1 MNDRRFFKPLL
12 ALLVLVL
19 LVGVNFAQ
27 RALTAE
33 RTRLK
38 LTRVEA
44 DQSMPPAMAFTAV
57 ALGGFRGLI
66 SNALWMRLNDLQ
78 LDEKYFE
85 MVQLS
90 DWITKMQPHFV
101 AVWVHQAW
109 NLSYNISV
117 KFPDPNDRWFWVNRG
132 IELLRDEALKY
143 NPSETLIYRELA
155 WHFQHKMGANLDNA
169 HMTYKREWARQMT
182 EVFGSQLKPNWEEL
196 LNPQT
201 DEAKQRAKLLRE
213 RYKMDP
219 KLAREVDEKYG
230 PLEWRLP
237 ETHAIYWASLGLK
250 NSKPE
255 QLITLRRVIYQS
267 MQLAA
272 QRGRLIYNPVD
283 KYFEFGPNL
292 VAIPMANEG
301 YEEMIASARDSAD
314 NVMNAHANFLKQAIT
329 DLYTHNREQDAARWH
344 DYLSKKYPNRY
355 TKPGQTVTEFVLERF
370 KELMDLGK
378 DKVQSAIEGMFMRHF
393 YELALGEDDRAQGYV
408 NLIKQIHAEYAKKV
422 VRSERDRVDLPPL
435 AKLRQDVLNRLIDA
449 PPGEGWNPQLR
460 LQLLTA
466 LNLPV
471 PKNAPWL
478 NAPAVPQTGTP
489 GTLVAQGGT
498 NRPNTF
504 IPPKVDTNI
513 PEMNLKAGKEF
524 LAKNKQQADVV
535 ERPSGLQYR
544 ILKAGTGPLP
554 TLKDK
559 VQVHYTGRI
568 VDKKTLQPGG
578 VFDSSYEKNL
588 PAEFEVAGVIKGWT
602 EALLLM
608 PKGSKWQLAIPH
620 YLAYGER
627 GSPPGIGPNEVL
639 IFDVELLDIL
649 KK

>member
-1 MNDRRFFKPLL
+1 MTGRAHKIILSLL
-12 ALLVLVL
+12 ALAL

-27 RALTAE
+27 RELTAE

-44 DQSMPPAMAFTAV
+44 VESMPPMMAFTAV

-66 SNALWMRLNDLQ
+66 SNALWIRLNDLQ

-117 KFPDPNDRWFWVNRG
+117 KFPDPNDRWLWVQRG

-143 NPSETLIYRELA
+143 NPNETLIYRELA

-169 HMTYKREWARQMT
+169 HMTYKREWTRLMT
-182 EVFGSQLKPNWEEL
+182 EVLGNRERPNWDEL

-201 DEAKQRAKLLRE
+201 DDAKARVKLLRE
-213 RYKMDP
+213 KYKLDP
-219 KLAREVDEKYG
+219 KIMQEVDGKYG

-292 VAIPMANEG
+292 TAIPMANEG
-301 YEEMIASARDSAD
+301 YEEMIGSARDSAD
-314 NVMNAHANFLKQAIT
+314 NVQNAHANFLKQAIT
-329 DLYTHNREQDAARWH
+329 DLYTHNREADAARWH
-344 DYLSKKYPNRY
+344 DYLAKKYPNRY
-355 TKPGQTVTEFVLERF
+355 TKPGQNVTDFVMERY

-378 DKVQSAIEGMFMRHF
+378 DKIQSAIEGMFARHF
-393 YELALGEDDRAQGYV
+393 YELAMGEDDRAQGYLK
-408 NLIKQIHAEYAKKV
+408 LIQAIAKEYAKRV
-422 VRSERDRVDLPPL
+422 ERSERDRVDLPPL
-435 AKLRQDVLNRLIDA
+435 PKLRELVLDRIINA
-449 PPGEGWNPQLR
+449 PAGEGWNPQLR

-466 LNLPV
+466 LGQPV
-471 PKNAPWL
+471 PKDAPWL
-478 NAPAVPQTGTP
+478 KAPEP

-498 NRPNTF
+498 NRVPSTF

-513 PEMNLKAGKEF
+513 PEVNLKAGKEY
-524 LAKNKQQADVV
+524 LAKNKQRADVV

-544 ILKAGTGPLP
+544 VLKAGTGKLP
-554 TLKDK
+554 TDKDK
-559 VQVHYTGRI
+559 VRVHYTGRI

-578 VFDSSYEKNL
+578 VFDSSLEKNL
-588 PAEFEVAGVIKGWT
+588 PAEFDVTGVIKGWT

-608 PKGSKWQLAIPH
+608 PKGSKWELVIPH

-639 IFDVELLDIL
+639 IFEVELLDIL
-649 KK
+649 SK

>member
-1 MNDRRFFKPLL
+1 MNDRRFYKPLL
-12 ALLVLVL
+12 SLLAVAL
-19 LVGVNFAQ
+19 LVGVNFSQ
-27 RALTAE
+27 RLLTTE

-44 DQSMPPAMAFTAV
+44 VESMPPAMAFTAV

-66 SNALWMRLNDLQ
+66 SNALWIRLNDLQ

-143 NPSETLIYRELA
+143 NPNETLIYRELA

-169 HMTYKREWARQMT
+169 HMTYKREWMRKMT
-182 EVFGSQLKPNWEEL
+182 EIFGGQSKPNWEEL
-196 LNPQT
+196 LNPTT
-201 DEAKQRAKLLRE
+201 DDTRARAKLFRE
-213 RYKMDP
+213 KYKLDP

-237 ETHAIYWASLGLK
+237 ETHAIYWAYLGLK

-272 QRGRLIYNPVD
+272 QRGRLIVNPVD

-314 NVMNAHANFLKQAIT
+314 NVQNAHANFLKQAVT

-344 DYLSKKYPNRY
+344 DYLAKKYPNRY
-355 TKPGQTVTEFVLERF
+355 TKPGQNVSEFVMERY

-378 DKVQSAIEGMFMRHF
+378 DKVQSAIEGMFIRNF
-393 YELALGEDDRAQGYV
+393 YEQALGEDDRAQGYAH
-408 NLIKQIHAEYAKKV
+408 LIQQIHREYAKRV
-422 VRSERDRVDLPPL
+422 ERSERDRVDLPPL
-435 AKLRQDVLNRLIDA
+435 PKLRQLVLDRIINS

-466 LNLPV
+466 LNLPI
-471 PKNAPWL
+471 PKDAPWL
-478 NAPAVPQTGTP
+478 NAPATLP
-489 GTLVAQGGT
+489 GTLVAQGST
-498 NRPNTF
+498 NRVPTTF
-504 IPPKVDTNI
+504 FPPKVDTNI
-513 PEMNLKAGKEF
+513 PATNLKVGKEF

-544 ILKAGTGPLP
+544 ILKAGTGKLP
-554 TLKDK
+554 TEKDK
-559 VQVHYTGRI
+559 VRVHYTGRV

-578 VFDSSYEKNL
+578 IFDSSYEKNL
-588 PAEFEVAGVIKGWT
+588 PGEFDVTGVIKGWT
-602 EALLLM
+602 EALMMM
-608 PKGSKWQLAIPH
+608 PKGSKWQLFIPH

-627 GSPPGIGPNEVL
+627 GSPPGIGANEVL
-639 IFDVELLDIL
+639 IFEVELLDIL
-649 KK
+649 SK

>member
-1 MNDRRFFKPLL
+1 MNGRANKILL
-12 ALLVLVL
+12 SLLVLVL

-27 RALTAE
+27 RELNAE

-44 DQSMPPAMAFTAV
+44 VESMPPMMAFTAV

-66 SNALWMRLNDLQ
+66 SNALWIRLNDLQ

-117 KFPDPNDRWFWVNRG
+117 KFPDPNDRWLWVQRG

-143 NPSETLIYRELA
+143 NPNETLIYRELA

-169 HMTYKREWARQMT
+169 HMTYKREWTRLMT
-182 EVFGSQLKPNWEEL
+182 EIIGNRERPNWDEL

-201 DEAKQRAKLLRE
+201 DDAKSRVKLLRE
-213 RYKMDP
+213 KYKLDP
-219 KLAREVDEKYG
+219 KLMQEVDGKYG

-237 ETHAIYWASLGLK
+237 ETHAIYWAYLGLK
-250 NSKPE
+250 SSKPE

-301 YEEMIASARDSAD
+301 YEEMISTARDSAD
-314 NVMNAHANFLKQAIT
+314 NVQNAHANFLKQAIT
-329 DLYTHNREQDAARWH
+329 DYYTHNREAEAARWH
-344 DYLSKKYPNRY
+344 DYLAKKYPGRY
-355 TKPGQTVTEFVLERF
+355 TKPGQTVTDFVMERY

-378 DKVQSAIEGMFMRHF
+378 DKIQSAIEGMFVRHF
-393 YELALGEDDRAQGYV
+393 YELAIGEDDRAQGYTR
-408 NLIKQIHAEYAKKV
+408 LIQAIAKEYTKRV
-422 VRSERDRVDLPPL
+422 ERSERDRVDLPPL
-435 AKLRQDVLNRLIDA
+435 PKLRELVLNRVINA
-449 PPGEGWNPQLR
+449 PAGEGWNPQLR

-466 LNLPV
+466 LGQPV
-471 PKNAPWL
+471 PKDAPWL
-478 NAPAVPQTGTP
+478 KVPEP
-489 GTLVAQGGT
+489 GTMVAQGGT
-498 NRPNTF
+498 NRPASNYL
-504 IPPKVDTNI
+504 PPKVETNI
-513 PEMNLKAGKEF
+513 PEFNLKRGKEY
-524 LAKNKQQADVV
+524 LEKNKQRADVV

-544 ILKAGTGPLP
+544 VLKAGTGKLP
-554 TLKDK
+554 TEKNK
-559 VQVHYTGRI
+559 VRVHYTGRI

-578 VFDSSYEKNL
+578 VFDSSYEKNM
-588 PAEFEVAGVIKGWT
+588 PIEFDVTGVIKGWT
-602 EALLLM
+602 EALMLM
-608 PKGSKWQLAIPH
+608 PKGSKWELAIPH

-639 IFDVELLDIL
+639 IFEVELLDIL
-649 KK
+649 

>member
-1 MNDRRFFKPLL
+1 MTGRTNKIVLSLL
-12 ALLVLVL
+12 ALAL
-19 LVGVNFAQ
+19 LVGVNFSQ
-27 RALTAE
+27 RALTGE
-33 RTRLK
+33 RVRLK

-44 DQSMPPAMAFTAV
+44 VESMPPMMAFTAV

-66 SNALWMRLNDLQ
+66 SNALWIRLNDLQ

-117 KFPDPNDRWFWVNRG
+117 KFPDPNDRWMWVSRG
-132 IELLRDEALKY
+132 IELLRDEALRY
-143 NPSETLIYRELA
+143 NPNETLIYRELA

-169 HMTYKREWARQMT
+169 HMTYKREWSRLMT
-182 EVFGSQLKPNWEEL
+182 EVLGQRERPNWDEL

-201 DEAKQRAKLLRE
+201 DDAKARVKLLRE
-213 RYKMDP
+213 KYKLDP
-219 KLAREVDEKYG
+219 KLMQEVDGKYG

-237 ETHAIYWASLGLK
+237 ETHAIYWAYLGLK

-292 VAIPMANEG
+292 TAIPMANEG

-314 NVMNAHANFLKQAIT
+314 NVQNAHANFLKQAIT
-329 DLYTHNREQDAARWH
+329 DFYTHNREADAARWH
-344 DYLSKKYPNRY
+344 KYLADKYPNRY
-355 TKPGQTVTEFVLERF
+355 TKPDQKVSDFVLERY

-378 DKVQSAIEGMFMRHF
+378 DKIQSAIEGMFARHF
-393 YELALGEDDRAQGYV
+393 YELALGEQDRAQGW
-408 NLIKQIHAEYAKKV
+408 LLQIQAIAKEYAKRV
-422 VRSERDRVDLPPL
+422 ERSERDRVDLPPL
-435 AKLRQDVLNRLIDA
+435 PKLRQLVLDRLINA
-449 PPGEGWNPQLR
+449 PAGEGWSPEFR

-466 LNLPV
+466 LGLPV
-471 PKNAPWL
+471 PKDAPWL
-478 NAPAVPQTGTP
+478 KVPAP

-498 NRPNTF
+498 NRVPSAF
-504 IPPKVDTNI
+504 IPPKVDMNRAET
-513 PEMNLKAGKEF
+513 NLKAGKEY
-524 LAKNKQQADVV
+524 LAKNKQRPDVV

-544 ILKAGTGPLP
+544 VLKAGAGKLP
-554 TLKDK
+554 EDKDK
-559 VQVHYTGRI
+559 VRVHYTGRI

-588 PAEFEVAGVIKGWT
+588 PAEFDVTGVIKGWT
-602 EALLLM
+602 EALQLM
-608 PKGSKWQLAIPH
+608 PKGSKWELTIPH

-627 GSPPGIGPNEVL
+627 GSPPGISENEVL
-639 IFDVELLDIL
+639 IFEVELLDIL
-649 KK
+649 SK

>member
-1 MNDRRFFKPLL
+1 MTGRTNKIILSLL
-12 ALLVLVL
+12 ALAL

-27 RALTAE
+27 RELTAE
-33 RTRLK
+33 RNRLK

-44 DQSMPPAMAFTAV
+44 VESMPPMMAFTAV

-66 SNALWMRLNDLQ
+66 SNALWIRLNDLQ

-117 KFPDPNDRWFWVNRG
+117 KFPDPNDRWMWVNRG

-143 NPSETLIYRELA
+143 NPNETLIYRELA

-169 HMTYKREWARQMT
+169 HMTYKREWTRLMT
-182 EVFGSQLKPNWEEL
+182 EVLGQRERPNWDEL

-201 DEAKQRAKLLRE
+201 EDAKARVKLLRE
-213 RYKMDP
+213 KYKLDP
-219 KLAREVDEKYG
+219 KIMQEVDGKYG

-255 QLITLRRVIYQS
+255 QLITLRRAIYQS

-283 KYFEFGPNL
+283 KYYEFGPNL
-292 VAIPMANEG
+292 TAIPMANEG

-329 DLYTHNREQDAARWH
+329 DFYTHNREADAARWH
-344 DYLSKKYPNRY
+344 KYLGDKYPNRY
-355 TKPGQTVTEFVLERF
+355 TKPGQSVTEFVMERY

-378 DKVQSAIEGMFMRHF
+378 DKIQSAIEGMFARHF
-393 YELALGEDDRAQGYV
+393 YELAMGEDDRAQGYIK
-408 NLIKQIHAEYAKKV
+408 LIQAIAKEYAKRV
-422 VRSERDRVDLPPL
+422 ERSERDRVDLPPL
-435 AKLRQDVLNRLIDA
+435 PKLRELVLDRLINA
-449 PPGEGWNPQLR
+449 PAGEGWSPQLR

-466 LNLPV
+466 LGQPV
-471 PKNAPWL
+471 PKDAPWL
-478 NAPAVPQTGTP
+478 KAPQP

-498 NRPNTF
+498 NPVPSTF

-513 PEMNLKAGKEF
+513 PEVNLKAGKEY
-524 LAKNKQQADVV
+524 LAKNKQRADVV

-544 ILKAGTGPLP
+544 ILKAGTGKLP
-554 TLKDK
+554 TEKDK
-559 VQVHYTGRI
+559 VRVHYTGRI
-568 VDKKTLQPGG
+568 VDKNNLQPGG
-578 VFDSSYEKNL
+578 VFDSSFEKNQ
-588 PAEFEVAGVIKGWT
+588 PIEFDVTGVIKGWT

-608 PKGSKWQLAIPH
+608 PKGSKWELTIPH

-639 IFDVELLDIL
+639 IFEVELLDIL
-649 KK
+649 PK

>member
-12 ALLVLVL
+12 TLLAVAL
-19 LVGVNFAQ
+19 LVGVNFSQ
-27 RALTAE
+27 RELTAE
-33 RTRLK
+33 RVRLK

-44 DQSMPPAMAFTAV
+44 VESMPPMMAFTAV
-57 ALGGFRGLI
+57 ALGGFRGLV
-66 SNALWMRLNDLQ
+66 SNALWIRLNDLQ

-143 NPSETLIYRELA
+143 NPNETLIYRELA

-169 HMTYKREWARQMT
+169 HMTYKREWTRLMT
-182 EVFGSQLKPNWEEL
+182 EVFGNRERPNWEEL

-201 DEAKQRAKLLRE
+201 DDAKARVKLLRE
-213 RYKMDP
+213 KYKLDP
-219 KLAREVDEKYG
+219 KVMQEVDGKYG

-237 ETHAIYWASLGLK
+237 ETHAIYWAYLGLK

-272 QRGRLIYNPVD
+272 QRGRLIFNPVD

-292 VAIPMANEG
+292 TAIPMANEG
-301 YEEMIASARDSAD
+301 YEEMIASARDSTD
-314 NVMNAHANFLKQAIT
+314 NVQNAHANFLKQAIT
-329 DLYTHNREQDAARWH
+329 DLYTHNREADAARWH
-344 DYLSKKYPNRY
+344 DYLAKKYPNRY
-355 TKPGQTVTEFVLERF
+355 TRPGQNVTDFVMERF

-378 DKVQSAIEGMFMRHF
+378 DKVQSAIEGMFARHF
-393 YELALGEDDRAQGYV
+393 YELAIGEDDRAQGYV
-408 NLIKQIHAEYAKKV
+408 NLIRVIHVRYAERVA
-422 VRSERDRVDLPPL
+422 RSERDRVDLPPL
-435 AKLRQDVLNRLIDA
+435 PKLRQLVLDRLIDA
-449 PPGEGWNPQLR
+449 PPGEGWSAQLR

-478 NAPAVPQTGTP
+478 NAPATP

-498 NRPNTF
+498 NRPPLF
-504 IPPKVDTNI
+504 IPPTVDTNA
-513 PEMNLKAGKEF
+513 PATNLRVGKEF

-544 ILKAGTGPLP
+544 IVKAGTGKLP
-554 TLKDK
+554 TEKDK
-559 VQVHYTGRI
+559 VRVHYTGRI
-568 VDKKTLQPGG
+568 IDKKTLQPGG

-588 PAEFEVAGVIKGWT
+588 PAEFDVTGVIKGWT

-608 PKGSKWQLAIPH
+608 PKGSKWQLFIPH

-639 IFDVELLDIL
+639 FFEVELLDIL
-649 KK
+649 SK

>member
-12 ALLVLVL
+12 TLLTVVL
-19 LVGVNFAQ
+19 LVGVHFAQ
-27 RALTAE
+27 RELTSE
-33 RTRLK
+33 RNRLK

-44 DQSMPPAMAFTAV
+44 IESMPPAMAFTAV

-66 SNALWMRLNDLQ
+66 SNALWIRLNDLQ
-78 LDEKYFE
+78 IDEKYFE

-143 NPSETLIYRELA
+143 NPNETLIYRELA

-182 EVFGSQLKPNWEEL
+182 EVFGNQHTPNWEEL
-196 LNPQT
+196 INPQT
-201 DEAKQRAKLLRE
+201 DEAKQRTKVLRE

-219 KLAREVDEKYG
+219 KVAREVDAKYG

-255 QLITLRRVIYQS
+255 QLITLRRVVYQS

-301 YEEMIASARDSAD
+301 YEDMQTGDPANLD
-314 NVMNAHANFLKQAIT
+314 NVKNAHANFLKQAIT
-329 DLYTHNREQDAARWH
+329 DLYLHNREQDAARWH
-344 DYLSKKYPNRY
+344 DYLAKKYPNRY
-355 TKPGQTVTEFVLERF
+355 TRPGQTVTEFVMERY

-378 DKVQSAIEGMFMRHF
+378 DKVQSAIEGMLMRHF
-393 YELALGEDDRAQGYV
+393 YELAIGEDDRAQGYV
-408 NLIKQIHAEYAKKV
+408 RLIQQIHREYGKKV
-422 VRSERDRVDLPPL
+422 ERSERDRVDLPPL
-435 AKLRQDVLNRLIDA
+435 PKLRQLVLDRLIDA
-449 PPGEGWNPQLR
+449 PPGEGWSPQMR
-460 LQLLTA
+460 LQLLTS

-478 NAPAVPQTGTP
+478 TAPVVATTP
-489 GTLVAQGGT
+489 GMLTAQGVT
-498 NRPNTF
+498 NRPTSFN
-504 IPPKVDTNI
+504 PPTVDTKEAAEI
-513 PEMNLKAGKEF
+513 NLKAGKEF
-524 LAKNKQQADVV
+524 LAKNKQQADIV

-544 ILKAGTGPLP
+544 IVTAGTGKRP
-554 TLKDK
+554 TEKDQ
-559 VQVHYTGRI
+559 VRVHYTGKVI
-568 VDKKTLQPGG
+568 DKKTLQPGG
-578 VFDSSYEKNL
+578 VFDSSYEKNSPL
-588 PAEFEVAGVIKGWT
+588 EFGVTGVIQGWT

-608 PKGSKWQLAIPH
+608 PKGSKWQLFIPH
-620 YLAYGER
+620 YLAYKER

-639 IFDVELLDIL
+639 YFEVELLEVL
-649 KK
+649 GK

>member
-12 ALLVLVL
+12 TFAVVLL
-19 LVGVNFAQ
+19 LVGVHFAQ
-27 RALTAE
+27 RELTTE

-44 DQSMPPAMAFTAV
+44 VESMPPAMAFTAV

-66 SNALWMRLNDLQ
+66 SNALWIRLNDLQ
-78 LDEKYFE
+78 IDEKYFE

-143 NPSETLIYRELA
+143 NPNETLIYRELA

-169 HMTYKREWARQMT
+169 HMTYKREWARLMT
-182 EVFGSQLKPNWEEL
+182 EVSGNRERPNWDEL
-196 LNPQT
+196 INPQT
-201 DEAKQRAKLLRE
+201 DDAKARVKLLRE
-213 RYKMDP
+213 KYKLDP
-219 KLAREVDEKYG
+219 KLMQEVDGKYG

-237 ETHAIYWASLGLK
+237 ETHAIYWAYLGLK

-255 QLITLRRVIYQS
+255 QLITLRRVVYQS

-301 YEEMIASARDSAD
+301 YEQMQVDDPGNLD
-314 NVMNAHANFLKQAIT
+314 NVKNAHANFLKQAIT
-329 DLYTHNREQDAARWH
+329 DLYLHNREQDAARWH
-344 DYLSKKYPNRY
+344 DYLGKKYPGRY
-355 TKPGQTVTEFVLERF
+355 TQPGQNVTEFVMDRY

-378 DKVQSAIEGMFMRHF
+378 DKVQSGIEGMLMRHF
-393 YELALGEDDRAQGYV
+393 YELAVGEDDRAAGYV
-408 NLIKQIHAEYAKKV
+408 RLIQQIHREYTKKV
-422 VRSERDRVDLPPL
+422 ERSERDRVDLPTLP
-435 AKLRQDVLNRLIDA
+435 KLRQLVLDRLIDA
-449 PPGEGWNPQLR
+449 PPGEGWSPQMR

-478 NAPAVPQTGTP
+478 NAPTTPLTP
-489 GTLVAQGGT
+489 GTLVAQGVT
-498 NRPNTF
+498 NRPTNFSPPTVNTKDAAE
-504 IPPKVDTNI
+504 I
-513 PEMNLKAGKEF
+513 NLKAGKEF
-524 LAKNKQQADVV
+524 LAKNKQQADIV

-544 ILKAGTGPLP
+544 VVTAGTGKRP
-554 TLKDK
+554 TEKDR
-559 VQVHYTGRI
+559 VRVHYTGKTI
-568 VDKKTLQPGG
+568 DKKTLQLGG

-588 PAEFEVAGVIKGWT
+588 PAEFEVTGVIKGWT

-608 PKGSKWQLAIPH
+608 PKGSKWQLFIPH
-620 YLAYGER
+620 YLAYQER
-627 GSPPGIGPNEVL
+627 GSGPGIGPNEML
-639 IFDVELLDIL
+639 YFEVELLDVL
-649 KK
+649 GK

>member
-1 MNDRRFFKPLL
+1 MSDRRFYKPLL
-12 ALLVLVL
+12 SLLAAALLI
-19 LVGVNFAQ
+19 GVNFAQ
-27 RALTAE
+27 RELTTE

-44 DQSMPPAMAFTAV
+44 VESMPPLMAFTAV

-66 SNALWMRLNDLQ
+66 SNALWIRLNDLQ

-143 NPSETLIYRELA
+143 NPNETLIYRELA

-169 HMTYKREWARQMT
+169 HMTYKREWMRMMT
-182 EVFGSQLKPNWEEL
+182 EVFGNAGKPNWEEL

-201 DEAKQRAKLLRE
+201 DDAKQRAKLVRE
-213 RYKMDP
+213 KYKLDP
-219 KLAREVDEKYG
+219 KLMREVDEKYG

-255 QLITLRRVIYQS
+255 QLITLRRAIYQS

-292 VAIPMANEG
+292 VAIPVANEG
-301 YEEMIASARDSAD
+301 YEEMIESAKDSAD
-314 NVMNAHANFLKQAIT
+314 NVKNAHANFLKQAIT

-344 DYLSKKYPNRY
+344 DYLAKKYPNRY
-355 TKPGQTVTEFVLERF
+355 TKPGQNVTEFVLERY

-378 DKVQSAIEGMFMRHF
+378 DKIQSAIEGMFARHF
-393 YELALGEDDRAQGYV
+393 YELAIGEDDRAQGYV
-408 NLIKQIHAEYAKKV
+408 RLIQQIHKEYAKRV
-422 VRSERDRVDLPPL
+422 ERSERDRVDLPPL
-435 AKLRQDVLNRLIDA
+435 TKLRELVIDRLINA
-449 PPGEGWNPQLR
+449 PVGESWNPQLR
-460 LQLLTA
+460 LQLLTV
-466 LNLPV
+466 LRLPV
-471 PKNAPWL
+471 PKDAPWL
-478 NAPAVPQTGTP
+478 TTSAVGVTP

-498 NRPNTF
+498 NRPPPF
-504 IPPKVDTNI
+504 IPPTVDTNA
-513 PEMNLKAGKEF
+513 PVTNLKVGKEF

-544 ILKAGTGPLP
+544 IVKAGTGKLP
-554 TLKDK
+554 TEKDK
-559 VQVHYTGRI
+559 VRVHYTGKVI
-568 VDKKTLQPGG
+568 DKKTLQPGG
-578 VFDSSYEKNL
+578 IFDSSYEKNL
-588 PAEFEVAGVIKGWT
+588 PAEFAVTGVIKGWT

-608 PKGSKWQLAIPH
+608 PKGSKWQLFIPH

-627 GSPPGIGPNEVL
+627 GSPPGIGANEVL
-639 IFDVELLDIL
+639 YFEVELLDIL
-649 KK
+649 

>member
-12 ALLVLVL
+12 TLLALVL

-27 RALTAE
+27 RELTAE
-33 RTRLK
+33 RARLK

-44 DQSMPPAMAFTAV
+44 VESMPPMMAFTAV
-57 ALGGFRGLI
+57 ALGGFRGLV
-66 SNALWMRLNDLQ
+66 SNALWIRLNDLQ

-117 KFPDPNDRWFWVNRG
+117 KFPDPNDRWMWVQRG
-132 IELLRDEALKY
+132 IEMLRDEALRY
-143 NPSETLIYRELA
+143 NPNETLIYRELA

-169 HMTYKREWARQMT
+169 HMTYKREWARMMT
-182 EVFGSQLKPNWEEL
+182 EVFGNQPRPNWEEF

-201 DEAKQRAKLLRE
+201 DDAKQRVKLLRE
-213 RYKMDP
+213 KYKMDP
-219 KLAREVDEKYG
+219 KLMREVDEKHG

-237 ETHAIYWASLGLK
+237 ETHAIYWAELGLK

-292 VAIPMANEG
+292 AAIPEANDG
-301 YEEMIASARDSAD
+301 YEEMIATARDSAD
-314 NVMNAHANFLKQAIT
+314 NVQNAHANFLKQAIT
-329 DLYTHNREQDAARWH
+329 DLYTHNREADAAKWH
-344 DYLSKKYPNRY
+344 EYLGQKYPNRY
-355 TKPGQTVTEFVLERF
+355 TKPGQTVTDFVMERY

-393 YELALGEDDRAQGYV
+393 YELAIGEDDRAAGYV
-408 NLIKQIHAEYAKKV
+408 RLIQQIHREYAKRV
-422 VRSERDRVDLPPL
+422 ERSERDRVDLPTLP
-435 AKLRQDVLNRLIDA
+435 KLRQLVLDRLIDA
-449 PPGEGWNPQLR
+449 PPGEGWSPQMR

-478 NAPAVPQTGTP
+478 AAQTAAP
-489 GTLVAQGGT
+489 GTAPSI
-498 NRPNTF
+498 RPTSPPSTF
-504 IPPKVDTNI
+504 IPPKVDTTSGAEI
-513 PEMNLKAGKEF
+513 NLKAGKEF

-544 ILKAGTGPLP
+544 VLKTGAGKLP
-554 TLKDK
+554 TEKDK
-559 VQVHYTGRI
+559 VRVHYTGR
-568 VDKKTLQPGG
+568 VLDKKTLQPGG
-578 VFDSSYEKNL
+578 IFDSSFEKNL
-588 PAEFEVAGVIKGWT
+588 PAEFDVTGVIKGWT

-608 PKGSKWQLAIPH
+608 PKGSKWQLFIPH

-639 IFDVELLDIL
+639 VFEVEVLDVLS
-649 KK
+649 K

>member
-1 MNDRRFFKPLL
+1 MTGRTNKIVLSLIAL
-12 ALLVLVL
+12 AL

-27 RALTAE
+27 RELTAE
-33 RTRLK
+33 RARLK

-44 DQSMPPAMAFTAV
+44 VESMPPMMAFTAV

-66 SNALWMRLNDLQ
+66 SNALWIRLNDLQ

-117 KFPDPNDRWFWVNRG
+117 KFPDPNDRWLWVQRG

-143 NPSETLIYRELA
+143 NPNETLIYRELA

-169 HMTYKREWARQMT
+169 HMTYKREWTRLMT
-182 EVFGSQLKPNWEEL
+182 EVLGNRERPNWDEL

-201 DEAKQRAKLLRE
+201 DDAKARVKLLRE
-213 RYKMDP
+213 KYKLDP
-219 KLAREVDEKYG
+219 KVMQEVDGKYG

-237 ETHAIYWASLGLK
+237 ETHAIYWAYLGLK
-250 NSKPE
+250 HSKPE
-255 QLITLRRVIYQS
+255 QLITLRRVVYQS

-283 KYFEFGPNL
+283 KFYEFGPNL
-292 VAIPMANEG
+292 TAIPMANEG
-301 YEEMIASARDSAD
+301 YEEMIATARDNAD
-314 NVMNAHANFLKQAIT
+314 NVQNAHANFLKQAIT
-329 DLYTHNREQDAARWH
+329 DLYTHNRERDAARWH
-344 DYLSKKYPNRY
+344 KYLADKYPNRY
-355 TKPGQTVTEFVLERF
+355 TKPDQTVTDFVMERY

-378 DKVQSAIEGMFMRHF
+378 DKIQSAIEGMFARHF
-393 YELALGEDDRAQGYV
+393 YQLALGEQDRAQGW
-408 NLIKQIHAEYAKKV
+408 LLQIQAIAREYAKRV
-422 VRSERDRVDLPPL
+422 ERSERDRVDLPPL
-435 AKLRQDVLNRLIDA
+435 PKLRELVLDRLINA
-449 PPGEGWNPQLR
+449 PPGEGWSPEFR

-466 LNLPV
+466 LGLSV
-471 PKNAPWL
+471 PKDAPWL
-478 NAPAVPQTGTP
+478 KAPEP

-498 NRPNTF
+498 NRPPTAF
-504 IPPKVDTNI
+504 IPPTVDTNA
-513 PEMNLKAGKEF
+513 PVTNLRVGKEY
-524 LAKNKQQADVV
+524 LAKNKQRADVV

-544 ILKAGTGPLP
+544 ILKSGTGKLP
-554 TLKDK
+554 TEKDK
-559 VQVHYTGRI
+559 VRVHYTGRI

-588 PAEFEVAGVIKGWT
+588 PAEFGVTDVIKGWT
-602 EALLLM
+602 EALQLM
-608 PKGSKWQLAIPH
+608 PKGSKWELVIPH
-620 YLAYGER
+620 YLAYQER

-639 IFDVELLDIL
+639 IFEVEVLDIL
-649 KK
+649 PK

>member
-1 MNDRRFFKPLL
+1 MNDRRTYKIVLS
-12 ALLVLVL
+12 ALVAAL

-27 RALTAE
+27 RELTAE

-44 DQSMPPAMAFTAV
+44 VESMPPMMAFTAV
-57 ALGGFRGLI
+57 AFGGFRGLI
-66 SNALWMRLNDLQ
+66 SNALWIRLNDLQ

-117 KFPDPNDRWFWVNRG
+117 KFPDPNDRWLWVQRG

-143 NPSETLIYRELA
+143 NPNETLIYRELA

-182 EVFGSQLKPNWEEL
+182 EVFGGLARPNWEEL
-196 LNPQT
+196 VNPQT
-201 DEAKQRAKLLRE
+201 DDAKQRVKLLRE
-213 RYKMDP
+213 RYKLDP
-219 KLAREVDEKYG
+219 KTMREVDEKYG

-237 ETHAIYWASLGLK
+237 ETHAIYWAYLGLK
-250 NSKPE
+250 HSKPE

-292 VAIPMANEG
+292 TAIPMANEG
-301 YEEMIASARDSAD
+301 YEEMQTGDPANLD
-314 NVMNAHANFLKQAIT
+314 NIKNAHANFLKQAIT
-329 DLYTHNREQDAARWH
+329 DLYTHNREADAARWH
-344 DYLSKKYPNRY
+344 DYLAKKFPNRY
-355 TKPGQTVTEFVLERF
+355 TKPGETVTDFVMERY

-378 DKVQSAIEGMFMRHF
+378 DKVQSAIEGMFTRHL
-393 YELALGEDDRAQGYV
+393 YELAIGEDDRAQGYLR
-408 NLIKQIHAEYAKKV
+408 LIQSIAREYSKRV
-422 VRSERDRVDLPPL
+422 ERSERDRVDLPPL
-435 AKLRQDVLNRLIDA
+435 PTLRKLVLDRVINA
-449 PPGEGWNPQLR
+449 PAGEGWNPQLR

-466 LNLPV
+466 LSLPV
-471 PKNAPWL
+471 PKDAPWL
-478 NAPAVPQTGTP
+478 NAPASTP
-489 GTLVAQGGT
+489 GVLVAQGGT
-498 NRPNTF
+498 NRPLPF
-504 IPPKVDTNI
+504 VPPTVDTDAAAT
-513 PEMNLKAGKEF
+513 NLKAGKEF

-544 ILKAGTGPLP
+544 VLKAGTGRLP
-554 TLKDK
+554 TEKDK
-559 VQVHYTGRI
+559 VRVHYTGKR
-568 VDKKTLQPGG
+568 VDAKTLQPGG
-578 VFDSSYEKNL
+578 IFDSSFEKNL
-588 PAEFEVAGVIKGWT
+588 PVEFDVTGVIKGWT

-608 PKGSKWQLAIPH
+608 SKGSKWQLFIPH
-620 YLAYGER
+620 YLAYGEQ

-649 KK
+649 SK

>member
-12 ALLVLVL
+12 TLLALGL

-27 RALTAE
+27 RELTAE

-143 NPSETLIYRELA
+143 NPNETLIYRELA

-169 HMTYKREWARQMT
+169 HMTYKREWARLMT
-182 EVFGSQLKPNWEEL
+182 EVFGGQARPNWEEL

-201 DEAKQRAKLLRE
+201 EDAKRRATLFREKYKL
-213 RYKMDP
+213 DP

-237 ETHAIYWASLGLK
+237 ETHAIYWAYLGLK

-292 VAIPMANEG
+292 AAIPMANEG
-301 YEEMIASARDSAD
+301 YEEMQVGDPANLD
-314 NVMNAHANFLKQAIT
+314 NIKNAHANFLKQAIS

-355 TKPGQTVTEFVLERF
+355 TRPGQTVTEFVLERY
-370 KELMDLGK
+370 KEIMDLGK
-378 DKVQSAIEGMFMRHF
+378 DKVQSALEGMFLRHF
-393 YELALGEDDRAQGYV
+393 YELAIGEDDRAQGYV

-422 VRSERDRVDLPPL
+422 ARSERDRVDLPPL
-435 AKLRQDVLNRLIDA
+435 AKLRQDVFDRIINA
-449 PPGEGWNPQLR
+449 PAGEGWNPQLR

-466 LNLPV
+466 LNLPA

-478 NAPAVPQTGTP
+478 IAQAGPQ
-489 GTLVAQGGT
+489 GT
-498 NRPNTF
+498 NAFLYPTNPLKSTF
-504 IPPKVDTNI
+504 IPPNVDTNA
-513 PEMNLKAGKEF
+513 PETNLKLGKEF
-524 LAKNKQQADVV
+524 LAKNRQQSDVI
-535 ERPSGLQYR
+535 ERPSGLQYKV
-544 ILKAGTGPLP
+544 LKAGTGKAP
-554 TLKDK
+554 TEKDK
-559 VQVHYTGRI
+559 VRVHYTGRV
-568 VDKKTLQPGG
+568 VDKQTLQPGG

-588 PAEFEVAGVIKGWT
+588 PAEFEVTGVIKGWT

-608 PKGSKWQLAIPH
+608 PKGSRWRLFIPH

-639 IFDVELLDIL
+639 IFDIELLDVIG
-649 KK
+649 K

>member
-12 ALLVLVL
+12 TLLAVALLVS
-19 LVGVNFAQ
+19 VNFSQ
-27 RALTAE
+27 RLLTAE

-66 SNALWMRLNDLQ
+66 SNALWIRLNDLQ

-117 KFPDPNDRWFWVNRG
+117 KFPDPNDRWFWVYRG

-143 NPSETLIYRELA
+143 NPDEPLIYRELA

-169 HMTYKREWARQMT
+169 HMTYKREWMRKMT
-182 EVFGSQLKPNWEEL
+182 EVFGGQARPNWEEL
-196 LNPQT
+196 LNPQA
-201 DEAKQRAKLLRE
+201 DDAKRRAQLFREKYKL
-213 RYKMDP
+213 DP
-219 KLAREVDEKYG
+219 RLAREVDEKYG

-237 ETHAIYWASLGLK
+237 ETHAIYWAYLGLK

-272 QRGRLIYNPVD
+272 QRGRLIVNPVE

-292 VAIPMANEG
+292 TAIPMANEG
-301 YEEMIASARDSAD
+301 YEQMIQEARDSAD

-344 DYLSKKYPNRY
+344 DYLAKKYPGRY
-355 TKPGQTVTEFVLERF
+355 TKPGQTVTEFVLERY

-378 DKVQSAIEGMFMRHF
+378 DKVQSAIEGMFIRHF
-393 YELALGEDDRAQGYV
+393 YELAIGEDDRAQGYV
-408 NLIKQIHAEYAKKV
+408 HLIQQIHREYAKRV
-422 VRSERDRVDLPPL
+422 ERSERDRVDLPPL
-435 AKLRQDVLNRLIDA
+435 AKLRQDVLDRLINA
-449 PPGEGWNPQLR
+449 PPGEGWSPQMR

-478 NAPAVPQTGTP
+478 NAPATLP

-498 NRPNTF
+498 NRAPSTF
-504 IPPKVDTNI
+504 IPPKVDVNI
-513 PEMNLKAGKEF
+513 PATNLKAGKEF

-544 ILKAGTGPLP
+544 ILKAGTGKLP
-554 TLKDK
+554 TEKDK
-559 VQVHYTGRI
+559 VRVHYTGR
-568 VDKKTLQPGG
+568 VLDKKTLQPGG
-578 VFDSSYEKNL
+578 VFDSSHEKNL
-588 PAEFEVAGVIKGWT
+588 PAEFDVTGVIKGWT

-608 PKGSKWQLAIPH
+608 PKGSKWQLFIPH

-639 IFDVELLDIL
+639 IFDIELLDIL
-649 KK
+649 SR

>member
-1 MNDRRFFKPLL
+1 MNDRRFYKPLL
-12 ALLVLVL
+12 SLLAVAL

-27 RALTAE
+27 RQLTSE
-33 RTRLK
+33 RVRLK

-44 DQSMPPAMAFTAV
+44 VESMPPMMAFTAV
-57 ALGGFRGLI
+57 ALGGFRGLV
-66 SNALWMRLNDLQ
+66 SNALWIRLNDLQ

-143 NPSETLIYRELA
+143 NPNETLIYRELA

-169 HMTYKREWARQMT
+169 HRTYKSEWLRMMT
-182 EVFGSQLKPNWEEL
+182 EVLGKQGRPNWEEL

-201 DEAKQRAKLLRE
+201 DEAKERARLLRE
-213 RYKMDP
+213 KYKLDA
-219 KLAREVDEKYG
+219 KLMREVDEKYG

-272 QRGRLIYNPVD
+272 QRGRIIFNPLTGKFD
-283 KYFEFGPNL
+283 TAPNL

-301 YEEMIASARDSAD
+301 YEEMIETAKDSAD
-314 NVMNAHANFLKQAIT
+314 NVKNAHANFLKQAIS
-329 DLYTHNREQDAARWH
+329 DLYNYNREQDAARWH
-344 DYLSKKYPNRY
+344 DYLAKKYPGRY
-355 TKPGQTVTEFVLERF
+355 TKPNQDVTEFVLERY

-378 DKVQSAIEGMFMRHF
+378 DKIQSAIEGMFARHF
-393 YELALGEDDRAQGYV
+393 YDLAVGEDDHATSYLGLIRKIHTGYAQ
-408 NLIKQIHAEYAKKV
+408 KV
-422 VRSERDRVDLPPL
+422 ERSERDRVDLPSLP
-435 AKLRQDVLNRLIDA
+435 ALRQLVLDQIINA
-449 PPGEGWNPQLR
+449 PPGEGWNPQTR

-466 LNLPV
+466 LRLPV
-471 PKNAPWL
+471 PKDAPWL
-478 NAPAVPQTGTP
+478 TAPAP
-489 GTLVAQGGT
+489 GTMVAQAGSNT
-498 NRPNTF
+498 NRPPY
-504 IPPKVDTNI
+504 IPPSVDMNI
-513 PEMNLKAGKEF
+513 PETNLKRGKEF
-524 LAKNKQQADVV
+524 LAKNKQQADIV

-544 ILKAGTGPLP
+544 ILKAGTGKVP
-554 TLKDK
+554 TDKDK
-559 VQVHYTGRI
+559 VRVHYTGRGL
-568 VDKKTLQPGG
+568 DKKTLQPGG
-578 VFDSSYEKNL
+578 IFDSSHEKNL
-588 PAEFEVAGVIKGWT
+588 PAEFDVTGVIKGWT

-608 PKGSKWQLAIPH
+608 PKGSKWQLFIPH
-620 YLAYGER
+620 YLAYGAP

-639 IFDVELLDIL
+639 VFDIELIEIL
-649 KK
+649 SK

>member
-1 MNDRRFFKPLL
+1 MTGRAHKIILSLL
-12 ALLVLVL
+12 ALAL

-27 RALTAE
+27 RELTAE

-44 DQSMPPAMAFTAV
+44 VESMPPMMAFTAV

-66 SNALWMRLNDLQ
+66 SNALWIRLNDLQ

-117 KFPDPNDRWFWVNRG
+117 KFPDPNDRWLWVQRG

-143 NPSETLIYRELA
+143 NPNETLIYRELA

-169 HMTYKREWARQMT
+169 HMTYKREWTRLMT
-182 EVFGSQLKPNWEEL
+182 EVLGNRERPNWDEL

-201 DEAKQRAKLLRE
+201 DDAKARVKLLRE
-213 RYKMDP
+213 KYKLDP
-219 KLAREVDEKYG
+219 KIMQEVDGKYG

-292 VAIPMANEG
+292 TAIPMANEG
-301 YEEMIASARDSAD
+301 YEEMIGSARDSAD
-314 NVMNAHANFLKQAIT
+314 NVQNAHANFLKQAIT
-329 DLYTHNREQDAARWH
+329 DLYTHNREADAARWH
-344 DYLSKKYPNRY
+344 DYLAKKYPNRY
-355 TKPGQTVTEFVLERF
+355 TKPGQNVTDFVMERY

-378 DKVQSAIEGMFMRHF
+378 DKIQSAIEGMFARHF
-393 YELALGEDDRAQGYV
+393 YELAMGEDDRAQGYLK
-408 NLIKQIHAEYAKKV
+408 LIQAIAKEYAKRV
-422 VRSERDRVDLPPL
+422 ERSERDRVDLPPL
-435 AKLRQDVLNRLIDA
+435 PKLRELVLDRIINA
-449 PPGEGWNPQLR
+449 PAGEGWNPQLR

-466 LNLPV
+466 LGQPV
-471 PKNAPWL
+471 PKDAPWL
-478 NAPAVPQTGTP
+478 KAPEP
-489 GTLVAQGGT
+489 GTLVAQSGT
-498 NRPNTF
+498 NRVPSTF

-513 PEMNLKAGKEF
+513 PEVNLKAGKEY
-524 LAKNKQQADVV
+524 LAKNKQRADVV

-544 ILKAGTGPLP
+544 IIKAGTGKLP
-554 TLKDK
+554 TDKDK
-559 VQVHYTGRI
+559 VRVHYTGRI

-578 VFDSSYEKNL
+578 VFDSSLEKNL
-588 PAEFEVAGVIKGWT
+588 PAEFDVTGVIKGWT

-608 PKGSKWQLAIPH
+608 PKGSKWELVIPH

-639 IFDVELLDIL
+639 IFEVELLDIL
-649 KK
+649 SK

>member
-12 ALLVLVL
+12 TLLALVL

-27 RALTAE
+27 RQLTAE

-57 ALGGFRGLI
+57 ALGGFRGLV
-66 SNALWMRLNDLQ
+66 SNALWIRLNDLQ

-143 NPSETLIYRELA
+143 NPNETLIYRELA

-182 EVFGSQLKPNWEEL
+182 EVFGSQSKPNWEEL
-196 LNPQT
+196 LSPQT
-201 DEAKQRAKLLRE
+201 DEARLRTKLLRE
-213 RYKMDP
+213 KYKMDP
-219 KLAREVDEKYG
+219 KLAREVDEQYG

-237 ETHAIYWASLGLK
+237 ETHAVYWASLGLK
-250 NSKPE
+250 NSKAE

-283 KYFEFGPNL
+283 KFFEFGPNL

-301 YEEMIASARDSAD
+301 YEQMQGGDPANLD
-314 NVMNAHANFLKQAIT
+314 NIKNAHANFLKQAIT
-329 DLYTHNREQDAARWH
+329 DLYLHNREQDAARWH
-344 DYLSKKYPNRY
+344 DYLGKKYVGRY
-355 TKPGQTVTEFVLERF
+355 TKPGQTVTEFVLERY

-393 YELALGEDDRAQGYV
+393 YELAIGEDDRAQGYV
-408 NLIKQIHAEYAKKV
+408 RLIREIHREYAKKV
-422 VRSERDRVDLPPL
+422 ERSERDRVDLPPL
-435 AKLRQDVLNRLIDA
+435 ATLRKLVLDRLVDA
-449 PPGEGWNPQLR
+449 PAGEGWNPQMR

-478 NAPAVPQTGTP
+478 TAPATGTA
-489 GTLVAQGGT
+489 VAQAGT
-498 NRPNTF
+498 NRPSTY
-504 IPPKVDTNI
+504 IPPSVDLNM
-513 PEMNLKAGKEF
+513 PETNLKLGKEF
-524 LAKNKQQADVV
+524 LAKNKQQADIV

-544 ILKAGTGPLP
+544 VVTAGSGKLP
-554 TLKDK
+554 TEKSK
-559 VQVHYTGRI
+559 VRVHYTGKVI
-568 VDKKTLQPGG
+568 DKKTLQPGG
-578 VFDSSYEKNL
+578 IFDSSYEKNL
-588 PAEFEVAGVIKGWT
+588 PAEFDVTGVIKGWT

-608 PKGSKWQLAIPH
+608 PKGSKWQLFIPH

-639 IFDVELLDIL
+639 YFEIELLDIL
-649 KK
+649 GK

>member
-1 MNDRRFFKPLL
+1 MSDRRFYKPLL
-12 ALLVLVL
+12 ALLAVAL
-19 LVGVNFAQ
+19 LVGVNLAQ
-27 RALTAE
+27 HGLTAE
-33 RTRLK
+33 RARLK

-44 DQSMPPAMAFTAV
+44 VESMPPMMAFTAV

-66 SNALWMRLNDLQ
+66 SNALWIRLNDLQ

-143 NPSETLIYRELA
+143 NPNETLIYRELA

-169 HMTYKREWARQMT
+169 HMTYKREWARLMT
-182 EVFGSQLKPNWEEL
+182 EIFGNQARPNWEEF

-201 DEAKQRAKLLRE
+201 DDVKQRAKLFRE
-213 RYKMDP
+213 KYKLDP

-237 ETHAIYWASLGLK
+237 ETHAIYWAYLGLK

-272 QRGRLIYNPVD
+272 QRGRLIYNPAD

-292 VAIPMANEG
+292 TAIPMANEG
-301 YEEMIASARDSAD
+301 YEQMIQEARDSAD
-314 NVMNAHANFLKQAIT
+314 NVQNAHANFLKQAIT
-329 DLYTHNREQDAARWH
+329 DLYTHNREPDAARWH
-344 DYLSKKYPNRY
+344 DYLGKKYPNRY
-355 TKPGQTVTEFVLERF
+355 TKPGQTVTEFVLERY

-393 YELALGEDDRAQGYV
+393 YEVAIGEDDRAQGYLR
-408 NLIKQIHAEYAKKV
+408 LIREIHREYAKKV
-422 VRSERDRVDLPPL
+422 ERSERDRVDLPPL
-435 AKLRQDVLNRLIDA
+435 AKLRQDVLDRLVNA
-449 PPGEGWNPQLR
+449 PPGDGWSPQMR

-471 PKNAPWL
+471 PKDAPWL
-478 NAPAVPQTGTP
+478 TAPAP
-489 GTLVAQGGT
+489 GTMVAQTST
-498 NRPNTF
+498 NRPPTY
-504 IPPKVDTNI
+504 IPPTVDLNI
-513 PEMNLKAGKEF
+513 PETNLKKGKEF
-524 LAKNKQQADVV
+524 LAQNKQQPDVV

-544 ILKAGTGPLP
+544 VLRVGTGKTP
-554 TLKDK
+554 TEKDK
-559 VQVHYTGRI
+559 VRVHYTGRV

-588 PAEFEVAGVIKGWT
+588 PAEFAVTGVIKGWT

-608 PKGSKWQLAIPH
+608 KEGGRWQLFIPH

-639 IFDVELLDIL
+639 IFEVELLAVE
-649 KK
+649 KP

>member
-1 MNDRRFFKPLL
+1 MTGRAHKIILSLL
-12 ALLVLVL
+12 ALAL

-27 RALTAE
+27 RELTAE

-44 DQSMPPAMAFTAV
+44 VESMPPMMAFTAV

-66 SNALWMRLNDLQ
+66 SNALWIRLNDLQ

-117 KFPDPNDRWFWVNRG
+117 KFPDPNDRWLWVQRG

-143 NPSETLIYRELA
+143 NPNETLIYRELA

-169 HMTYKREWARQMT
+169 HMTYKREWTRLMT
-182 EVFGSQLKPNWEEL
+182 EVLGNRERPNWDEL

-201 DEAKQRAKLLRE
+201 DDAKARVKLLRE
-213 RYKMDP
+213 KYKLDP
-219 KLAREVDEKYG
+219 KIMQEVDGKYG

-292 VAIPMANEG
+292 TAIPMANEG

-314 NVMNAHANFLKQAIT
+314 NVQNAHANFLKQAIT
-329 DLYTHNREQDAARWH
+329 DFYTHNREADAARWH
-344 DYLSKKYPNRY
+344 DYLAKKYPNRY
-355 TKPGQTVTEFVLERF
+355 TKPNQTVSDFVLERY

-378 DKVQSAIEGMFMRHF
+378 DKIQSAIEGMFARHF
-393 YELALGEDDRAQGYV
+393 YELAMGEDDRAKGWV
-408 NLIKQIHAEYAKKV
+408 LLIQAIAKEYSKRV
-422 VRSERDRVDLPPL
+422 ERSERDRVDLPPL
-435 AKLRQDVLNRLIDA
+435 PKLRELVLDRIINA
-449 PPGEGWNPQLR
+449 PAGEGWNPQLR

-466 LNLPV
+466 LGQPV
-471 PKNAPWL
+471 PKDAPWL
-478 NAPAVPQTGTP
+478 KAPEP

-498 NRPNTF
+498 NRVPSTF

-513 PEMNLKAGKEF
+513 PEVNLKAGKEY
-524 LAKNKQQADVV
+524 LAKNKQRADVV

-544 ILKAGTGPLP
+544 VLKAGTGKLP
-554 TLKDK
+554 TDKDK
-559 VQVHYTGRI
+559 VRVHYTGRI

-578 VFDSSYEKNL
+578 VFDSSLEKNL
-588 PAEFEVAGVIKGWT
+588 PAEFDVTGVIKGWT

-608 PKGSKWQLAIPH
+608 PKGSKWELVIPH

-639 IFDVELLDIL
+639 IFEVELLDIL
-649 KK
+649 SK

>member
-1 MNDRRFFKPLL
+1 MTGRTNKIVLSLL
-12 ALLVLVL
+12 ALAL

-27 RALTAE
+27 RELTAE

-44 DQSMPPAMAFTAV
+44 VESMPPMMAFTAV

-66 SNALWMRLNDLQ
+66 SNALWIRLNDLQ

-117 KFPDPNDRWFWVNRG
+117 KFPDPNDRWLWVQRG

-143 NPSETLIYRELA
+143 NPNETLIYRELA

-169 HMTYKREWARQMT
+169 HMTYKREWTRLMT
-182 EVFGSQLKPNWEEL
+182 EVLGNRERPNWDEL

-201 DEAKQRAKLLRE
+201 DDAKARVKLLRE
-213 RYKMDP
+213 KYKLDP
-219 KLAREVDEKYG
+219 KLMQEVDGKYG

-237 ETHAIYWASLGLK
+237 ETHAIYWAYLGLK

-255 QLITLRRVIYQS
+255 QLITLRRVVYQS

-292 VAIPMANEG
+292 TAIPMANEG
-301 YEEMIASARDSAD
+301 YEQMQIGDPANLD
-314 NVMNAHANFLKQAIT
+314 NIKNAHANFLKQAIT
-329 DLYTHNREQDAARWH
+329 DLYTHNREADAARWH
-344 DYLSKKYPNRY
+344 RYLADKYPGRY
-355 TKPGQTVTEFVLERF
+355 TKPGQTVTDFVMERY

-378 DKVQSAIEGMFMRHF
+378 DKVQSAIEGMFIRHF
-393 YELALGEDDRAQGYV
+393 YELAIGENDRAQGYIH
-408 NLIKQIHAEYAKKV
+408 LIQAIAKEYTKRV
-422 VRSERDRVDLPPL
+422 ERSERDRVDLPPL
-435 AKLRQDVLNRLIDA
+435 PVLRQLVLDRVINA
-449 PPGEGWNPQLR
+449 PAGEGWNPQLR

-466 LNLPV
+466 LGQPV
-471 PKNAPWL
+471 PKDAPWL
-478 NAPAVPQTGTP
+478 KAPEP

-498 NRPNTF
+498 NLPSTF
-504 IPPKVDTNI
+504 IPPKVDTNL
-513 PEMNLKAGKEF
+513 PELNLKAGKEY
-524 LAKNKQQADVV
+524 LAKNKQRADVV

-544 ILKAGTGPLP
+544 ILKAGTGKLP
-554 TLKDK
+554 TEKDK
-559 VQVHYTGRI
+559 VRVHYTGRI

-588 PAEFEVAGVIKGWT
+588 PAEFGVTDVIRGWT
-602 EALLLM
+602 EALQLM
-608 PKGSKWQLAIPH
+608 PKGSKWELVIPH
-620 YLAYGER
+620 YLAYQER

-639 IFDVELLDIL
+639 IFEVEVLDIL
-649 KK
+649 PK

>member
-1 MNDRRFFKPLL
+1 MTGRAHKIILSLL
-12 ALLVLVL
+12 ALAL

-27 RALTAE
+27 RELTAE

-44 DQSMPPAMAFTAV
+44 VESMPPMMAFTAV

-66 SNALWMRLNDLQ
+66 SNALWIRLNDLQ

-117 KFPDPNDRWFWVNRG
+117 KFPDPNDRWLWVQRG

-143 NPSETLIYRELA
+143 NPNETLIYRELA

-169 HMTYKREWARQMT
+169 HMTYKREWTRLMS
-182 EVFGSQLKPNWEEL
+182 EVLGNRERPNWDEL

-201 DEAKQRAKLLRE
+201 DDAKARVKLLRE
-213 RYKMDP
+213 KYKLDP
-219 KLAREVDEKYG
+219 KIMQEVDGKYG

-292 VAIPMANEG
+292 TAIPMANEG
-301 YEEMIASARDSAD
+301 YEEMIGSARDSAD
-314 NVMNAHANFLKQAIT
+314 NVQNAHANFLKQAIT
-329 DLYTHNREQDAARWH
+329 DLYTHNREADAARWH
-344 DYLSKKYPNRY
+344 DYLAKKYPNRY
-355 TKPGQTVTEFVLERF
+355 TKPGQNVTDFVMERY

-378 DKVQSAIEGMFMRHF
+378 DKIQSAIEGMFARHF
-393 YELALGEDDRAQGYV
+393 YELAMGEDDRAQGYLK
-408 NLIKQIHAEYAKKV
+408 LIQAIAKEYAKRV
-422 VRSERDRVDLPPL
+422 ERSERDRVDLPPL
-435 AKLRQDVLNRLIDA
+435 PKLRELVLDRIINA
-449 PPGEGWNPQLR
+449 PAGEGWNPQLR

-466 LNLPV
+466 LGQPV
-471 PKNAPWL
+471 PKDAPWL
-478 NAPAVPQTGTP
+478 KAPEP

-498 NRPNTF
+498 NRVPSTF

-513 PEMNLKAGKEF
+513 PEVNLKAGKEY
-524 LAKNKQQADVV
+524 LAKNKQRADVI

-544 ILKAGTGPLP
+544 VLKAGTGKLP
-554 TLKDK
+554 TDKDK
-559 VQVHYTGRI
+559 VRVHYTGRI

-578 VFDSSYEKNL
+578 VFDSSLEKNL
-588 PAEFEVAGVIKGWT
+588 PAEFDVTGVIKGWT

-608 PKGSKWQLAIPH
+608 PKGSKWELVIPH

-639 IFDVELLDIL
+639 IFEVELLDIL
-649 KK
+649 SK

>member
-12 ALLVLVL
+12 ALLALLL
-19 LVGVNFAQ
+19 LVGVNFSQ

-66 SNALWMRLNDLQ
+66 SNALWIRLNDLQ

-117 KFPDPNDRWFWVNRG
+117 KFPNPNDRWFWVNRG

-143 NPSETLIYRELA
+143 NPNETLIYRELA

-169 HMTYKREWARQMT
+169 HMTYKREWARLMT
-182 EVFGSQLKPNWEEL
+182 EVFGNQSKPNWEEL

-201 DEAKQRAKLLRE
+201 DEAKRRTQLLRE
-213 RYKMDP
+213 KYKLDP

-237 ETHAIYWASLGLK
+237 ETHAIYWAYLGLK

-301 YEEMIASARDSAD
+301 YEEMIAAALESND
-314 NVMNAHANFLKQAIT
+314 NVKNAHANFLKQVIT

-344 DYLSKKYPNRY
+344 EYLGKKYPNRY
-355 TKPGQTVTEFVLERF
+355 TRPGQTVTEFVLERY

-393 YELALGEDDRAQGYV
+393 YELAIGQDDRAQGYV

-449 PPGEGWNPQLR
+449 PPGEGWSPQLR

-471 PKNAPWL
+471 PKDAPWL
-478 NAPAVPQTGTP
+478 NAPAPQTMTP
-489 GTLVAQGGT
+489 GTLVAQGAT
-498 NRPNTF
+498 NRPNSF
-504 IPPKVDTNI
+504 IPPKVDNNT
-513 PEMNLKAGKEF
+513 PELNLKAGKEF
-524 LAKNKQQADVV
+524 LAKNRQQADVV

-544 ILKAGTGPLP
+544 ILKAGTGKVP
-554 TLKDK
+554 TTKDK
-559 VQVHYTGRI
+559 VQVHYTGRV
-568 VDKKTLQPGG
+568 VDKKTLQLGG
-578 VFDSSYEKNL
+578 VFDSSYEKNM
-588 PAEFEVAGVIKGWT
+588 PAEFDVTGVIKGWT

-649 KK
+649 SK

>member
-1 MNDRRFFKPLL
+1 MTGRTNKIILSLVAL
-12 ALLVLVL
+12 AL
-19 LVGVNFAQ
+19 LVGVNFSQ
-27 RALTAE
+27 TALTSE
-33 RTRLK
+33 RVRLK

-44 DQSMPPAMAFTAV
+44 VESMPPAMAFTAV

-66 SNALWMRLNDLQ
+66 SNALWIRLNDLQ

-132 IELLRDEALKY
+132 IELLRDEALRY
-143 NPSETLIYRELA
+143 NPNETLIYRELA

-169 HMTYKREWARQMT
+169 HMTYKREWTRLMT
-182 EVFGSQLKPNWEEL
+182 EVFGNREHPNWDEL

-201 DEAKQRAKLLRE
+201 DDAKARVKLLRE
-213 RYKMDP
+213 KYKLDP
-219 KLAREVDEKYG
+219 KIMQEVDGKYG
-230 PLEWRLP
+230 PMEWRLP
-237 ETHAIYWASLGLK
+237 ETHAIYWAYLGLK

-301 YEEMIASARDSAD
+301 YEEMQIGDPANLD
-314 NVMNAHANFLKQAIT
+314 NIKNAHANFLKQAIT
-329 DLYTHNREQDAARWH
+329 DLYTHNREADAARWH
-344 DYLSKKYPNRY
+344 KYLADKYPNRY
-355 TKPGQTVTEFVLERF
+355 TKPGQNVTEFVMERY

-378 DKVQSAIEGMFMRHF
+378 DKVQSAIEGMFARHF
-393 YELALGEDDRAQGYV
+393 YETAIGEDDRAQGYL
-408 NLIKQIHAEYAKKV
+408 NLIRQIHREYAKRV
-422 VRSERDRVDLPPL
+422 ERSERDRVDLPPL
-435 AKLRQDVLNRLIDA
+435 PKLRELVLNRLINA

-466 LNLPV
+466 LGLPI
-471 PKNAPWL
+471 PKDAPWL
-478 NAPAVPQTGTP
+478 TAPATTP

-498 NRPNTF
+498 NRP
-504 IPPKVDTNI
+504 PPFVPPVVDTNA
-513 PEMNLKAGKEF
+513 PATNLKVGKEF

-544 ILKAGTGPLP
+544 ILKAGSGKLP
-554 TLKDK
+554 TEKDK
-559 VQVHYTGRI
+559 VRVHYTGRML
-568 VDKKTLQPGG
+568 DKATLQLGG

-588 PAEFEVAGVIKGWT
+588 PAEFDVTGVIKGWT
-602 EALLLM
+602 EALQLM
-608 PKGSKWQLAIPH
+608 PKGSKWQLFIPH

-627 GSPPGIGPNEVL
+627 GSPPGIGANEVL
-639 IFDVELLDIL
+639 IFEVELLEIL
-649 KK
+649 PK

>member
-1 MNDRRFFKPLL
+1 MTGRAHKIILSLL
-12 ALLVLVL
+12 ALAL

-27 RALTAE
+27 RELTAE

-44 DQSMPPAMAFTAV
+44 VESMPPMMAFTAV

-66 SNALWMRLNDLQ
+66 SNALWIRLNDLQ

-117 KFPDPNDRWFWVNRG
+117 KFPDPNDRWLWVQRG

-143 NPSETLIYRELA
+143 NPNETLIYRELA

-169 HMTYKREWARQMT
+169 HMTYKREWTRLMT
-182 EVFGSQLKPNWEEL
+182 EVLGNRERPNWDEL

-201 DEAKQRAKLLRE
+201 DDAKARVKLLRE
-213 RYKMDP
+213 KYKLDP
-219 KLAREVDEKYG
+219 KIMQEVDGKYG

-292 VAIPMANEG
+292 TAIPMANEG
-301 YEEMIASARDSAD
+301 YEEMIGSARDSAD
-314 NVMNAHANFLKQAIT
+314 NVQNAHANFLKQAIT
-329 DLYTHNREQDAARWH
+329 DLYTHNREADAARWH
-344 DYLSKKYPNRY
+344 DYLAKKYPNRY
-355 TKPGQTVTEFVLERF
+355 TKPGQNVTDFVMERY

-378 DKVQSAIEGMFMRHF
+378 DKIQSAIEGMFARHF
-393 YELALGEDDRAQGYV
+393 YELAMGEDDRAQGYLK
-408 NLIKQIHAEYAKKV
+408 LIQAIAKEYAKRV
-422 VRSERDRVDLPPL
+422 ERSERDRVDLPPL
-435 AKLRQDVLNRLIDA
+435 PKLRELVLDRIINA
-449 PPGEGWNPQLR
+449 PAGEGWNPQLR

-466 LNLPV
+466 LGQPV
-471 PKNAPWL
+471 PKDAPWL
-478 NAPAVPQTGTP
+478 KAPEP

-498 NRPNTF
+498 NRVPSTS

-513 PEMNLKAGKEF
+513 PEVNLKAGKEY
-524 LAKNKQQADVV
+524 LAKNKQRADVV

-544 ILKAGTGPLP
+544 VLKAGTGKLP
-554 TLKDK
+554 TDKDK
-559 VQVHYTGRI
+559 VRVHYTGRI

-578 VFDSSYEKNL
+578 VFDSSLEKNL
-588 PAEFEVAGVIKGWT
+588 PAEFDVTGVIKGWT

-608 PKGSKWQLAIPH
+608 PKGSKWELVIPH

-639 IFDVELLDIL
+639 IFEVELLDVL
-649 KK
+649 SK

>member
-12 ALLVLVL
+12 TLLALVL
-19 LVGVNFAQ
+19 LVGVHFAQ
-27 RALTAE
+27 RELTAE
-33 RTRLK
+33 RNRLK

-44 DQSMPPAMAFTAV
+44 IESMPPAMAFTAV

-66 SNALWMRLNDLQ
+66 SNALWIRLNDLQ
-78 LDEKYFE
+78 IDEKYFE

-117 KFPDPNDRWFWVNRG
+117 KFPDSNDRWFWVNRG

-143 NPSETLIYRELA
+143 NPNETLIYRELA

-182 EVFGSQLKPNWEEL
+182 EVFGNQHKPNWEEL
-196 LNPQT
+196 SNPQT
-201 DEAKQRAKLLRE
+201 DEAKVRTKALRE

-255 QLITLRRVIYQS
+255 QLITLRRVVYQS

-301 YEEMIASARDSAD
+301 YEEMIATARDSAD
-314 NVMNAHANFLKQAIT
+314 NVMNAHGNFLKQAIT
-329 DLYTHNREQDAARWH
+329 DLYLHNREADAARWH
-344 DYLSKKYPNRY
+344 DYLAKKYPNRY
-355 TKPGQTVTEFVLERF
+355 TRPGQNVTEFVMERY

-378 DKVQSAIEGMFMRHF
+378 DKVQSAIEGMLMRHL
-393 YELALGEDDRAQGYV
+393 YELAIGEDDRAQGYV
-408 NLIKQIHAEYAKKV
+408 RLITQIHREYTKKV
-422 VRSERDRVDLPPL
+422 ERSERERVDLPTLP
-435 AKLRQDVLNRLIDA
+435 KLRQLVLDRLIDA
-449 PPGEGWNPQLR
+449 PPGEGWSPQLR

-478 NAPAVPQTGTP
+478 TASGPTTTP
-489 GTLVAQGGT
+489 GTLMAQGVT
-498 NRPNTF
+498 NRPTGFN
-504 IPPKVDTNI
+504 PPTVDTKAAAEI
-513 PEMNLKAGKEF
+513 NLKAGKEF

-544 ILKAGTGPLP
+544 IVTAGSGKLP
-554 TLKDK
+554 TEKNK
-559 VQVHYTGRI
+559 VRVHYTGKI
-568 VDKKTLQPGG
+568 IDKKTLQPGG
-578 VFDSSYEKNL
+578 IFDSSYEKNSPL
-588 PAEFEVAGVIKGWT
+588 EFDVTGVIKGWT

-608 PKGSKWQLAIPH
+608 PKGSKWQLFIPH

-627 GSPPGIGPNEVL
+627 GSPPGIGGNEVL
-639 IFDVELLDIL
+639 YFEVELLEIL
-649 KK
+649 GK

>member
-1 MNDRRFFKPLL
+1 MTGRTNKIVLSLL
-12 ALLVLVL
+12 ALAL

-27 RALTAE
+27 RELTAE

-44 DQSMPPAMAFTAV
+44 VESMPPMMAFTAV

-66 SNALWMRLNDLQ
+66 SNALWIRLNDLQ

-117 KFPDPNDRWFWVNRG
+117 KFPDPNDRWLWVQRG

-143 NPSETLIYRELA
+143 NPNETLIYRELA

-169 HMTYKREWARQMT
+169 HMTYKREWTRLMT
-182 EVFGSQLKPNWEEL
+182 EVLGNRERPNWDEL

-201 DEAKQRAKLLRE
+201 DDAKARVKLLRE
-213 RYKMDP
+213 KYKLDP
-219 KLAREVDEKYG
+219 KLMQEVDGKYG

-237 ETHAIYWASLGLK
+237 ETHAIYWAYLGLK

-255 QLITLRRVIYQS
+255 QLITLRRVVYQS

-283 KYFEFGPNL
+283 KYYEFGPNL
-292 VAIPMANEG
+292 TAIPMANEG
-301 YEEMIASARDSAD
+301 YEEMIATARDSAD
-314 NVMNAHANFLKQAIT
+314 NVQNAHANFLKQAIT

-344 DYLSKKYPNRY
+344 AYLAQKYPGRY
-355 TKPGQTVTEFVLERF
+355 TKPGQTVTDFVMERY

-378 DKVQSAIEGMFMRHF
+378 DKIQSAIEGMFARHF
-393 YELALGEDDRAQGYV
+393 YELALGENDRAQGYIQ
-408 NLIKQIHAEYAKKV
+408 LIQAIAREYAKRV
-422 VRSERDRVDLPPL
+422 ERSERDRVDLPPL
-435 AKLRQDVLNRLIDA
+435 PVLRQLVLDRLINA
-449 PPGEGWNPQLR
+449 PAGEGWNPQLR

-466 LNLPV
+466 LGQPV
-471 PKNAPWL
+471 PKDAPWL
-478 NAPAVPQTGTP
+478 KAPEP

-498 NRPNTF
+498 NRPPSSY

-513 PEMNLKAGKEF
+513 PELNLRVGKEY
-524 LAKNKQQADVV
+524 LAKNKQRADVV

-544 ILKAGTGPLP
+544 ILKAGTGRLP
-554 TLKDK
+554 TEKDK
-559 VQVHYTGRI
+559 VRVHYTGRI
-568 VDKKTLQPGG
+568 VDKKTIQPGG
-578 VFDSSYEKNL
+578 IFDSSYEKNL
-588 PAEFEVAGVIKGWT
+588 PAEFGVTDVIKGWT
-602 EALLLM
+602 EALQLM
-608 PKGSKWQLAIPH
+608 PKGSKWELVIPH

-627 GSPPGIGPNEVL
+627 GSPPGILANEVL
-639 IFDVELLDIL
+639 IFEVEVLDIL
-649 KK
+649 PK

>member
-1 MNDRRFFKPLL
+1 MNGRANKILL
-12 ALLVLVL
+12 SLLVLVL

-27 RALTAE
+27 RELNAE

-44 DQSMPPAMAFTAV
+44 VESMPPMMAFTAV

-66 SNALWMRLNDLQ
+66 SNALWIRLNDLQ

-117 KFPDPNDRWFWVNRG
+117 KFPDPNDRWLWVQRG

-143 NPSETLIYRELA
+143 NPNETLIYRELA

-169 HMTYKREWARQMT
+169 HMTYKREWTRLMT
-182 EVFGSQLKPNWEEL
+182 EVIGNRERPNWDEL

-201 DEAKQRAKLLRE
+201 DDAKSRVKLLRE
-213 RYKMDP
+213 KYKLDP
-219 KLAREVDEKYG
+219 KLMQEVDGKYG

-237 ETHAIYWASLGLK
+237 ETHAIYWAYLGLK
-250 NSKPE
+250 SSKPE

-301 YEEMIASARDSAD
+301 YEEMISTARDSAD
-314 NVMNAHANFLKQAIT
+314 NVQNAHANFLKQAIT
-329 DLYTHNREQDAARWH
+329 DYYTHNREAEAARWH
-344 DYLSKKYPNRY
+344 DYLAKKYPGRY
-355 TKPGQTVTEFVLERF
+355 TKPGQTVTDFVMERY

-378 DKVQSAIEGMFMRHF
+378 DKIQSAIEGMFVRHF
-393 YELALGEDDRAQGYV
+393 YELAIGEDDRAQGYTR
-408 NLIKQIHAEYAKKV
+408 LIQAIAKEYTKRV
-422 VRSERDRVDLPPL
+422 ERSERDRVDLPPL
-435 AKLRQDVLNRLIDA
+435 PKLRELVLNRVINA
-449 PPGEGWNPQLR
+449 PAGEGWNPQLR

-466 LNLPV
+466 LGQPV
-471 PKNAPWL
+471 PKDAPWL
-478 NAPAVPQTGTP
+478 KVPEP
-489 GTLVAQGGT
+489 GTMVAQGGT
-498 NRPNTF
+498 NRPASNYL
-504 IPPKVDTNI
+504 PPKVETNI
-513 PEMNLKAGKEF
+513 PEFNLKRGKEY
-524 LAKNKQQADVV
+524 LEKNKQRADVV

-544 ILKAGTGPLP
+544 VLKAGTGKLP
-554 TLKDK
+554 TEKNK
-559 VQVHYTGRI
+559 VRVHYTGRI

-578 VFDSSYEKNL
+578 VFDSSYEKNM
-588 PAEFEVAGVIKGWT
+588 PIEFDVTGVIKGWT
-602 EALLLM
+602 EALMLM
-608 PKGSKWQLAIPH
+608 PKGSKWELAIPH

-639 IFDVELLDIL
+639 IFEVELLDIL
-649 KK
+649 

>member
-1 MNDRRFFKPLL
+1 MTDRRFNKIVLSLL
-12 ALLVLVL
+12 ALAL

-27 RALTAE
+27 RELTAE

-44 DQSMPPAMAFTAV
+44 VESMPPMMAFTAV

-66 SNALWMRLNDLQ
+66 SNALWIRLNDLQ

-117 KFPDPNDRWFWVNRG
+117 KFPDPNDRWLWVQRG

-143 NPSETLIYRELA
+143 NPNETLIYRELA

-169 HMTYKREWARQMT
+169 HMTYKREWARLMT
-182 EVFGSQLKPNWEEL
+182 EVLGQRERPNWDEL

-201 DEAKQRAKLLRE
+201 DDAKARVKLLRE
-213 RYKMDP
+213 KYKLDP
-219 KLAREVDEKYG
+219 KLMQEVDGKYG

-237 ETHAIYWASLGLK
+237 ETHAIYWAYLGLK

-255 QLITLRRVIYQS
+255 QLITLRRVVYQS

-283 KYFEFGPNL
+283 KFFEFGPNL
-292 VAIPMANEG
+292 TAIPMANEG
-301 YEEMIASARDSAD
+301 YEQMQIGDPANLD
-314 NVMNAHANFLKQAIT
+314 NIKNAHANFLKQAIT
-329 DLYTHNREQDAARWH
+329 DLYTHNREADAARWH
-344 DYLSKKYPNRY
+344 DYLAKKYPGRY
-355 TKPGQTVTEFVLERF
+355 TKPGETVTDFVMERY

-378 DKVQSAIEGMFMRHF
+378 DKVQSAIEGMFARHF
-393 YELALGEDDRAQGYV
+393 YELAMGEDDRAQGYLK
-408 NLIKQIHAEYAKKV
+408 LIQAIAKEYAKRV
-422 VRSERDRVDLPPL
+422 ERSERDRVDLPPL
-435 AKLRQDVLNRLIDA
+435 PKLRQLVLDRIINA
-449 PPGEGWNPQLR
+449 PAGEGWNPQLR

-466 LNLPV
+466 LGQPV
-471 PKNAPWL
+471 PKDAPWL
-478 NAPAVPQTGTP
+478 KAPEP

-498 NRPNTF
+498 NSVPSTF
-504 IPPKVDTNI
+504 IPPKVDTNL
-513 PEMNLKAGKEF
+513 PELNLKAGKEY
-524 LAKNKQQADVV
+524 LAKNRQRADVV

-544 ILKAGTGPLP
+544 VLKAGTGRLP
-554 TLKDK
+554 TEKDK
-559 VQVHYTGRI
+559 VRVHYTGRI

-578 VFDSSYEKNL
+578 VFDSSYEKNM
-588 PAEFEVAGVIKGWT
+588 PAEFGVTDVIKGWT
-602 EALLLM
+602 EALQLM
-608 PKGSKWQLAIPH
+608 AKGSKWELTIPH

-627 GSPPGIGPNEVL
+627 GSPPGIGANEVL
-639 IFDVELLDIL
+639 IFEVEVLDIL
-649 KK
+649 PK

>member
-12 ALLVLVL
+12 ALLVVAL
-19 LVGVNFAQ
+19 LVGVHFAQ
-27 RALTAE
+27 RELTAE

-44 DQSMPPAMAFTAV
+44 VESMPPMMAFTAV
-57 ALGGFRGLI
+57 ALGGFRGLV
-66 SNALWMRLNDLQ
+66 SNALWIRLNDLQ

-117 KFPDPNDRWFWVNRG
+117 KFPDPNDRWLWVQRG

-143 NPSETLIYRELA
+143 NPNETLIYRELA

-182 EVFGSQLKPNWEEL
+182 EVFGGLARPNWEEL
-196 LNPQT
+196 VNPQT
-201 DEAKQRAKLLRE
+201 DEAKQRVKLLRE
-213 RYKMDP
+213 RYKLDP
-219 KLAREVDEKYG
+219 KTMREVDEKYG

-237 ETHAIYWASLGLK
+237 ETHAIYWAYLGLK
-250 NSKPE
+250 HSKPE

-292 VAIPMANEG
+292 TAIPMANEG
-301 YEEMIASARDSAD
+301 YEEMQTGDPANLD
-314 NVMNAHANFLKQAIT
+314 NIKNAHANFLKQAIT
-329 DLYTHNREQDAARWH
+329 DLYTHNREADAARWH
-344 DYLSKKYPNRY
+344 DYLAKKFPGRY
-355 TKPGQTVTEFVLERF
+355 TKPDQTVTDFVMERY

-378 DKVQSAIEGMFMRHF
+378 DKVQSAIEGMFARHF
-393 YELALGEDDRAQGYV
+393 YELAIGEDDRAQSGV
-408 NLIKQIHAEYAKKV
+408 RLIQAIAREYSKRV
-422 VRSERDRVDLPPL
+422 ERSERDRVDLPPL
-435 AKLRQDVLNRLIDA
+435 PTLRKLVLDRIINA
-449 PPGEGWNPQLR
+449 PAGDGWNPQLR

-471 PKNAPWL
+471 PKDAPWL
-478 NAPAVPQTGTP
+478 AASPQVP
-489 GTLVAQGGT
+489 LVAQGGT
-498 NRPNTF
+498 NRPPSSY
-504 IPPKVDTNI
+504 IPPKVDLNI
-513 PEMNLKAGKEF
+513 PETNLKTGKEF

-544 ILKAGTGPLP
+544 VLKAGTGQLP
-554 TLKDK
+554 TEKDK
-559 VQVHYTGRI
+559 VRVHYTGKR
-568 VDKKTLQPGG
+568 VDAKTLQPGG
-578 VFDSSYEKNL
+578 IFDSSFEKNL
-588 PAEFEVAGVIKGWT
+588 PVEFDVTGVIKGWT

-608 PKGSKWQLAIPH
+608 PKGSKWQLFIPH
-620 YLAYGER
+620 YLAYGEQ

-649 KK
+649 SK

>member
-1 MNDRRFFKPLL
+1 MNDRRFNKIVLSLL
-12 ALLVLVL
+12 ALVL

-27 RALTAE
+27 RELTAE

-44 DQSMPPAMAFTAV
+44 VESMPPMMAFTAV

-66 SNALWMRLNDLQ
+66 SNALWIRLNDLQ

-117 KFPDPNDRWFWVNRG
+117 KFPDPNDRWLWVQRG

-143 NPSETLIYRELA
+143 NPNETLIYRELA

-169 HMTYKREWARQMT
+169 HMTYKREWTRLMT
-182 EVFGSQLKPNWEEL
+182 EVFGNRERPNWEEL

-201 DEAKQRAKLLRE
+201 DDAKARVKLLRE
-213 RYKMDP
+213 KYKLDP
-219 KLAREVDEKYG
+219 KVMQEVDGKYG

-237 ETHAIYWASLGLK
+237 ETHAIYWAYLGLK

-292 VAIPMANEG
+292 TAIPLANEG
-301 YEEMIASARDSAD
+301 YEEMITTARDSAD
-314 NVMNAHANFLKQAIT
+314 NVQNAHANFLKQAIT
-329 DLYTHNREQDAARWH
+329 DLYTHNREADAARWH
-344 DYLSKKYPNRY
+344 AYLGQKYPNRY
-355 TKPGQTVTEFVLERF
+355 TKPGQTVTEFVMERY

-378 DKVQSAIEGMFMRHF
+378 DKVQSAIEGMFARHF

-408 NLIKQIHAEYAKKV
+408 RLIQAIAREYTKRV
-422 VRSERDRVDLPPL
+422 ERSERDRVDLPPL
-435 AKLRQDVLNRLIDA
+435 PTLRQLVLDRLINA
-449 PPGEGWNPQLR
+449 PAGDGWSPQLR

-466 LNLPV
+466 LGLPV
-471 PKNAPWL
+471 PKDAPWL
-478 NAPAVPQTGTP
+478 TAPAP

-498 NRPNTF
+498 NRVPSTF

-513 PEMNLKAGKEF
+513 PEANLKAGKEY
-524 LAKNKQQADVV
+524 LAKNKQRADVV

-544 ILKAGTGPLP
+544 ILKAGTGKLP
-554 TLKDK
+554 TEKDK
-559 VQVHYTGRI
+559 VRVHYTGRV
-568 VDKKTLQPGG
+568 VDKKTIQPGG
-578 VFDSSYEKNL
+578 IFDSSYEKNL
-588 PAEFEVAGVIKGWT
+588 PAEFDVTGVIRGWT
-602 EALLLM
+602 EALQLM
-608 PKGSKWQLAIPH
+608 PKGSKWELVIPH
-620 YLAYGER
+620 YLAYQER

-639 IFDVELLDIL
+639 IFEVELLDIL
-649 KK
+649 SK

>member
-1 MNDRRFFKPLL
+1 MNGRANKILL
-12 ALLVLVL
+12 SLLVLAL

-27 RALTAE
+27 RELNAE

-44 DQSMPPAMAFTAV
+44 VESMPPMMAFTAV

-66 SNALWMRLNDLQ
+66 SNALWIRLNDLQ

-117 KFPDPNDRWFWVNRG
+117 KFPDPNDRWLWVQRG

-143 NPSETLIYRELA
+143 NPNETLIYRELA

-169 HMTYKREWARQMT
+169 HMTYKREWTRLMT
-182 EVFGSQLKPNWEEL
+182 EIIGNRERPNWDEL

-201 DEAKQRAKLLRE
+201 DDAKSRVKLLRE
-213 RYKMDP
+213 KYKLDP
-219 KLAREVDEKYG
+219 KLMQEVDGKYG

-237 ETHAIYWASLGLK
+237 ETHAIYWAYLGLK
-250 NSKPE
+250 SSKPE

-301 YEEMIASARDSAD
+301 YEEMISTARDSAD
-314 NVMNAHANFLKQAIT
+314 NVQNAHANFLKQAIT
-329 DLYTHNREQDAARWH
+329 DYYTHNREADAARWH
-344 DYLSKKYPNRY
+344 KYLGDKYPGRY
-355 TKPGQTVTEFVLERF
+355 TKPDQKVNDFVLERY

-378 DKVQSAIEGMFMRHF
+378 DKIQSAIEGMFVRHF
-393 YELALGEDDRAQGYV
+393 YELAIGEDDRAQGYTR
-408 NLIKQIHAEYAKKV
+408 LIQAIAKEYTKRV
-422 VRSERDRVDLPPL
+422 ERSERDRVDLPPL
-435 AKLRQDVLNRLIDA
+435 PKLRELVLNRVINA
-449 PPGEGWNPQLR
+449 PAGEGWNPQLR

-466 LNLPV
+466 LGQPV
-471 PKNAPWL
+471 PKDAPWL
-478 NAPAVPQTGTP
+478 KVPEP
-489 GTLVAQGGT
+489 GTMVAQGGT
-498 NRPNTF
+498 NRPASNYL
-504 IPPKVDTNI
+504 PPKVETNI
-513 PEMNLKAGKEF
+513 PEFNLKRGKEY
-524 LAKNKQQADVV
+524 LEKNKQRADVV

-544 ILKAGTGPLP
+544 VLKAGTGKLP
-554 TLKDK
+554 TEKNK
-559 VQVHYTGRI
+559 VRVHYTGRI

-578 VFDSSYEKNL
+578 VFDSSYEKNM
-588 PAEFEVAGVIKGWT
+588 PIEFDVTGVIKGWT
-602 EALLLM
+602 EALMLM
-608 PKGSKWQLAIPH
+608 PKGSKWELAIPH

-639 IFDVELLDIL
+639 IFEVELLDIL
-649 KK
+649 

>member
-1 MNDRRFFKPLL
+1 MTGRTNKIILSLVAL
-12 ALLVLVL
+12 AL
-19 LVGVNFAQ
+19 LVGVNFSQ
-27 RALTAE
+27 TALTSE
-33 RTRLK
+33 RVRLK

-44 DQSMPPAMAFTAV
+44 VESMPPAMAFTAV

-66 SNALWMRLNDLQ
+66 SNALWIRLNDLQ

-132 IELLRDEALKY
+132 IELLRDEALRY
-143 NPSETLIYRELA
+143 NPNETLIYRELA

-169 HMTYKREWARQMT
+169 HMTYKREWTRLMT
-182 EVFGSQLKPNWEEL
+182 EVFGNREHPNWDEL

-201 DEAKQRAKLLRE
+201 DDARARAKLLRE
-213 RYKMDP
+213 KYKLDP
-219 KLAREVDEKYG
+219 KLMQEVDGKYG

-237 ETHAIYWASLGLK
+237 ETHAIYWAYLGLK

-301 YEEMIASARDSAD
+301 YEEMQIGDPANLD
-314 NVMNAHANFLKQAIT
+314 NIKNAHANFLKQAIT
-329 DLYTHNREQDAARWH
+329 DLYTHNREADAARWH
-344 DYLSKKYPNRY
+344 KYLADKYPNRY
-355 TKPGQTVTEFVLERF
+355 TKPGQNVTEFVMERY

-378 DKVQSAIEGMFMRHF
+378 DKVQSAIEGMFARHF
-393 YELALGEDDRAQGYV
+393 YETAIGEDDRAQGYL
-408 NLIKQIHAEYAKKV
+408 NLIRQIHREYAKRV
-422 VRSERDRVDLPPL
+422 ERSERDRVDLPPL
-435 AKLRQDVLNRLIDA
+435 PKLRELVLNRLINA

-466 LNLPV
+466 LGLPI
-471 PKNAPWL
+471 PKDAPWL
-478 NAPAVPQTGTP
+478 TAPATTP

-498 NRPNTF
+498 NRP
-504 IPPKVDTNI
+504 PPFVPPVVDTNA
-513 PEMNLKAGKEF
+513 PATNLKVGKEF
-524 LAKNKQQADVV
+524 LAKNKQQSDVV

-544 ILKAGTGPLP
+544 ILKAGSGKLP
-554 TLKDK
+554 TEKDK
-559 VQVHYTGRI
+559 VRVHYTGRML
-568 VDKKTLQPGG
+568 DKATLQLGG

-588 PAEFEVAGVIKGWT
+588 PAEFDVTGVIKGWT
-602 EALLLM
+602 EALQLM
-608 PKGSKWQLAIPH
+608 PKGSKWQLFIPH

-627 GSPPGIGPNEVL
+627 GSPPGIGANEVL
-639 IFDVELLDIL
+639 IFEVELLEIL
-649 KK
+649 PK